1 MAEEIER
8 RKKKLFPFKL
18 PSFKFGSK
26 LPVPIVS
33 GPYGVNR
40 SVSFVV
46 DKDTGA
52 LDLNSVPPEFQELV
66 QTLYEN
72 ISQPKTVMQIEEK
85 AEDEQEVVRKRK
97 GPSVAKGLK
106 DEEILREMRSLVIS
120 ADPWDIYSMV
130 NDVRILIFF
139 CFDHHQ
145 ALLYQIHIIE
155 L

>member
-1 MAEEIER
+1 MTEEIER

-26 LPVPIVS
+26 LPVPNINI
-33 GPYGVNR
+33 GPPTGVER

-46 DKDTGA
+46 DKDTGT

-66 QTLYEN
+66 QNLYEN

-145 ALLYQIHIIE
+145 ALL
-155 L
+155 

>member
-1 MAEEIER
+1 MPNAYVFPGGVLAESDSSDAWLE
-8 RKKKLFPFKL
+8 LFQSQGF
-18 PSFKFGSK
+18 SE
-26 LPVPIVS
+26 
-33 GPYGVNR
+33 
-40 SVSFVV
+40 
-46 DKDTGA
+46 D
-52 LDLNSVPPEFQELV
+52 DLQELVLSIPEFQELV

-85 AEDEQEVVRKRK
+85 ADDEQEVVRKRK

-145 ALLYQIHIIE
+145 ALL
-155 L
+155 